1 MINFDAETHTY
12 TNEKGEQLISVTTL
26 LKNAGISPNYDFV
39 NEDVLKAAADRGTFI
54 HKEIEEWIKY
64 GKAGFSRE
72 LEEFARYVTSEGIK
86 VLASEKQ
93 VNNEHVAGT
102 IDLIVQDRFGKIIYV
117 DLKTTSTIHKQS
129 VQWQLS
135 IYKDLDLNNKYE
147 NHKDYENAT
156 LQVWHFD
163 KEGNLE
169 VKELME
175 VANDKI
181 KELYE
186 CYANNT
192 EYVIKL
198 EEDNLTKLYE
208 AEKIIAHYETLKK
221 KAEKDA
227 EAVRQ
232 KIIESMKANGLTKF
246 ENDKIAIT
254 FIAATTAEKFYST
267 TFKKENPEL
276 YKQFLKTSQIKEQV
290 RIKIKENEDE

>member
-26 LKNAGISPNYDFV
+26 LKDAGISPNYDFV

-64 GKAGFSRE
+64 GKVGFSRE
-72 LEEFARYVTSEGIK
+72 LEEFAKYVTSEGIK

-135 IYKDLDLNNKYE
+135 IYKDLDLNNKYK
-147 NHKDYENAT
+147 NHEDYENAT

-169 VKELME
+169 VKELIE

-198 EEDNLTKLYE
+198 EEDNLAKLYE

-227 EAVRQ
+227 EAVRE

-254 FIAATTAEKFYST
+254 YIAATTAE
-267 TFKKENPEL
+267 TFDSKRFEKEKPEEYRLYIKKVS
-276 YKQFLKTSQIKEQV
+276 KKEQV